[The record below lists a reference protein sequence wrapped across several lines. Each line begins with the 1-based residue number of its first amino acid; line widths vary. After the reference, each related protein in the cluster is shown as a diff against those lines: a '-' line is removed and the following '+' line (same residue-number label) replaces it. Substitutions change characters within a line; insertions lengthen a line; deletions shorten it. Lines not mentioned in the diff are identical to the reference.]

1 MTAMPRTHLAHPA
14 ARAKPEAGARARAR
28 SGAYE
33 LAIVI
38 NAVLLYVVHH
48 LVAWDVPF
56 ITPAWNDVLWAVD
69 LSLQATIV
77 ANVLFLIYDARWFYS
92 LVQVVPAGVAVLS
105 LWWVYQVFPFD
116 FGSVGMNDLAR
127 LGLVLLTIAAAI
139 GTLVSAVVGI
149 VDLVRY
155 AFEPAGVPE

>member
-1 MTAMPRTHLAHPA
+1 MTAMTRTHTAQPA
-14 ARAKPEAGARARAR
+14 ARSAPDPRERAGAR
-28 SGAYE
+28 SGGYV

-48 LVAWDVPF
+48 LVAWDVRF
-56 ITPAWNDVLWAVD
+56 VTPAWNDVLWAVD

-77 ANVLFLIYDARWFYS
+77 ANVLFLVYDARWFHS
-92 LVQVVPAGVAVLS
+92 LVQVVPAGVAVLA
-105 LWWVYQVFPFD
+105 LWWMYQVFPFD
-116 FGSVGMNDLAR
+116 FGSVGMNDLAS

-149 VDLVRY
+149 VDLVRCVL
-155 AFEPAGVPE
+155 EPAGAPE